1 MVEICSFRQSW
12 AHIVFARNQAL
23 GTCGLNFVFGLRF
36 KVKLTNGEHAAP
48 VLKEQMRSWWR
59 AGNRSDRRGITWHY
73 STLVHLRPD
82 PIERDSQA
90 VGHLQKHRTVLAP
103 LGNHKPSLS

>member
-23 GTCGLNFVFGLRF
+23 GTCGLNFVFGLRV

-48 VLKEQMRSWWR
+48 VLKEQMRSWWQ
-59 AGNRSDRRGITWHY
+59 AGNRSDRRGITRHY
-73 STLVHLRPD
+73 STLVRSPFIAAADIYKL
-82 PIERDSQA
+82 
-90 VGHLQKHRTVLAP
+90 VLAQSAISTQAA
-103 LGNHKPSLS
+103 LG